1 MAFRILRICSEE
13 ENFEKRLEE
22 LKNEFLVPRNYS
34 LKLINDQF
42 SRIKQLPGINFN
54 EKRKEA
60 LKKVEKIKGK
70 SDRIIAPIDFN
81 PHLPIPSRILQKH
94 HRALLVNAPHLVNIF
109 PSAPMPAY
117 RQPPNLRR
125 ILCKSK
131 LYPARRANRLNR
143 TTHKDAPGW
152 KKCGKPCKICPYT
165 LDNTSAII
173 GTASNFKHVIKE
185 AVSCDSSN
193 CIYYWKCV
201 KPNCQDFPKCEY
213 VGKTTRAFKDR
224 LAEHRDYPKR
234 DVTSEPSGKHFTL
247 PGHNVSQLKGLVL
260 EKVRSKDPYVLKAR
274 EHFFIQKFD
283 TFRHGLNQ
291 EK

>member
-1 MAFRILRICSEE
+1 M
-13 ENFEKRLEE
+13 
-22 LKNEFLVPRNYS
+22 
-34 LKLINDQF
+34 
-42 SRIKQLPGINFN
+42 
-54 EKRKEA
+54 
-60 LKKVEKIKGK
+60 
-70 SDRIIAPIDFN
+70 
-81 PHLPIPSRILQKH
+81 
-94 HRALLVNAPHLVNIF
+94 
-109 PSAPMPAY
+109 
-117 RQPPNLRR
+117 
-125 ILCKSK
+125 
-131 LYPARRANRLNR
+131 
-143 TTHKDAPGW
+143 
-152 KKCGKPCKICPYT
+152 
-165 LDNTSAII
+165 
-173 GTASNFKHVIKE
+173 KE

-193 CIYYWKCV
+193 CIYYWKFV

-213 VGKTTRAFKDR
+213 VGKTTRTFKDR

>member
-1 MAFRILRICSEE
+1 
-13 ENFEKRLEE
+13 
-22 LKNEFLVPRNYS
+22 
-34 LKLINDQF
+34 
-42 SRIKQLPGINFN
+42 
-54 EKRKEA
+54 
-60 LKKVEKIKGK
+60 
-70 SDRIIAPIDFN
+70 
-81 PHLPIPSRILQKH
+81 
-94 HRALLVNAPHLVNIF
+94 
-109 PSAPMPAY
+109 MPAY